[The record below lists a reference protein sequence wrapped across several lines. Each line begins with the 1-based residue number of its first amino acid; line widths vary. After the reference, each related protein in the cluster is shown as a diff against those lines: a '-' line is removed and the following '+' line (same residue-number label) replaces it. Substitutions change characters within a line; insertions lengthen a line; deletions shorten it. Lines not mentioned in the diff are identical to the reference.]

1 MTLARKVFQM
11 IAHDLVFDGFR
22 ATISLQLQQQRLGDV
37 RRANARRIEGL
48 HQSQRRLQ
56 VCGLDPK
63 PDAQIL
69 GGQIEKSALIEIA
82 KNRLS
87 RLTHRR
93 INHREIELLLQMLL
107 QGHRRHD
114 RFVQMLTPLLILTGP
129 LRHPP
134 LKDPAVT
141 PVIVGFIQKTQRIHF
156 LRVRPL
162 GIERNRLGRI
172 LEHRIGL
179 KRLRDDLREL
189 QRAGLQNLQA
199 LAHLRR
205 ERLALRERLVEG
217 DFRHGRRLFA
227 TAMMRRMK
235 SDMKQNSCQKL
246 KRKSLQNCCVFCH
259 QSSPL
264 AQDFLGM
271 AIRKRVS

>member
-1 MTLARKVFQM
+1 
-11 IAHDLVFDGFR
+11 
-22 ATISLQLQQQRLGDV
+22 
-37 RRANARRIEGL
+37 
-48 HQSQRRLQ
+48 
-56 VCGLDPK
+56 
-63 PDAQIL
+63 
-69 GGQIEKSALIEIA
+69 
-82 KNRLS
+82 
-87 RLTHRR
+87 
-93 INHREIELLLQMLL
+93 MLL
-107 QGHRRHD
+107 QGHRRDD

-227 TAMMRRMK
+227 NAMMCRMK
-235 SDMKQNSCQKL
+235 SDMKQNSCQEL
-246 KRKSLQNCCVFCH
+246 KRKSPQNCCVYPVNQARRLRIFWAWR
-259 QSSPL
+259 SGSAFP
-264 AQDFLGM
+264 DRGS
-271 AIRKRVS
+271 R